1 MYEDFLLCIPEEIK
15 FENHL
20 NCPLRKQIIVVYL
33 QNRLLH
39 NKQNYLTLHNSN
51 ITISNEKIQ
60 VAEEDVQYNTIIY
73 IFKTHKTIYCL
84 GTQTYMNVN
93 RKIYISFRLVV
104 ISGGLKDIKQ
114 ISQYVNTFTIWA
126 VSTWI

>member
-73 IFKTHKTIYCL
+73 IKH
-84 GTQTYMNVN
+84 
-93 RKIYISFRLVV
+93 
-104 ISGGLKDIKQ
+104 IKQ
-114 ISQYVNTFTIWA
+114 YIV
-126 VSTWI
+126 